1 MIKISLNL
9 TQKKCRTAIASGEGV
24 WIDWDG
30 VGNNFLG

>member
-9 TQKKCRTAIASGEGV
+9 TQKKFRTVIASGEGV

-30 VGNNFLG
+30 VSNNFLG